1 MVVRRSGG
9 RELPTERFPPSS
21 PIASGAEEGHTAPGQ
36 IFCHEVWDKIGEEGE
51 TVPQKVMNSLLAYP
65 WSGNVRKLENVIE
78 RSVILS
84 LGSQIE
90 LGDWL
95 QKPGVSPRGTRVPI
109 LEELDQEH
117 IIGVLELT
125 V

>member
-1 MVVRRSGG
+1 MVRRSGG
-9 RELPTERFPPSS
+9 RELPTESFPLSS

-51 TVPQKVMNSLLAYP
+51 TVPQKVMNFLLAYP
-65 WSGNVRKLENVIE
+65 WFGNVRKLENVIE

-95 QKPGVSPRGTRVPI
+95 QKPGVSPRGTFP
-109 LEELDQEH
+109 
-117 IIGVLELT
+117 LT
-125 V
+125 GRRN